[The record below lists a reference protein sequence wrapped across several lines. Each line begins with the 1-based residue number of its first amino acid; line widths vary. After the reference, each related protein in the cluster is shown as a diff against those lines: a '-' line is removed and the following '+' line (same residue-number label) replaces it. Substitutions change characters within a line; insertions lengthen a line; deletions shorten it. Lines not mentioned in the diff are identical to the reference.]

1 MPSDPPH
8 LSFFP
13 EEDPSAP
20 WLHRAGS
27 VLGAGAV
34 AASLAAVPAS
44 LRIAH
49 DASVPLL
56 GAWLAVVACA
66 MLPAIAFVAILR
78 GARRGLQA
86 FAGPDAPLV
95 FVAGIAWCAST
106 FAALAAFGAVLR
118 ATTHHHALAGV
129 TFALGGL
136 ALGFAFFVLAR
147 RFVAIARAVSP
158 RARYAWGG
166 LVVGGASAAL
176 LMAAL
181 RLVSS
186 GPAQPPLSPTA
197 SAVLVD
203 LLAFAIAVGF
213 LSRRAFARAA
223 WLARAGIPLAV
234 GLFVLGGA
242 MLFQSST
249 VRTQLRERAPVF
261 APVAGL
267 LGHD

>member
-1 MPSDPPH
+1 MPSDPQR
-8 LSFFP
+8 SIFP
-13 EEDPSAP
+13 DDEPAVP
-20 WLHRAGS
+20 WVHRAGS

-44 LRIAH
+44 LRMAH
-49 DASVPLL
+49 DAVPVL

-66 MLPAIAFVAILR
+66 MVPSVAFVAVLR

-86 FAGPDAPLV
+86 FAGPDAPLL
-95 FVAGIAWCAST
+95 FVASLAWCGGT
-106 FAALAAFGAVLR
+106 FAALAVFGAALR

-136 ALGFAFFVLAR
+136 AVGFALFLLAR
-147 RFVAIARAVSP
+147 RGIAIARAASP

-166 LVVGGASAAL
+166 LVIGGVSAAL
-176 LMAAL
+176 LMVGL
-181 RLVSS
+181 RLATS
-186 GPAQPPLSPTA
+186 GPAQPPLSPAA

-213 LSRRAFARAA
+213 LSRRAFTRAA
-223 WLARAGIPLAV
+223 WLARAGIPLAA

-242 MLFQSST
+242 MLFQAPS
-249 VRTQLRERAPVF
+249 VRTALRERAPVF

-267 LGHD
+267 VGHD